1 LAARD
6 DRHRTACHILMIRLR
21 HKLLVRMFR
30 LTDQLVLILTALGI
44 IRFSSMHGTGAP
56 LRATE
61 LAGLVLLALG
71 WVLVF
76 DGTVRYRAD
85 RFVSLQTQLG
95 DLLKATTGSSFWLL
109 VVSAALS
116 LAAFGVREI
125 LAFFAI
131 TTAVGVLSRLLMRLL
146 LVHARSS
153 GYNYRFVLVIGANER
168 ARRLARRIEH
178 RPELGCKIVGFLTE
192 TGEVPQEAERRVLG
206 TTGDLKR
213 VLKSE
218 RVDELLV
225 SLPMPDGF
233 AEAMATIAT
242 AGELGITVRVLPDL
256 GGLVSEREPH
266 IERFDSECVLTF
278 FDERRPV
285 QMCVKRMIDAGL
297 SFAAL
302 VLLAPLML
310 MVALLVRLGS
320 PGPVLFAQERV
331 GLNQRRFRIYKFR
344 TMVADAEQRK
354 PLFAHLNEAD
364 GPAFKIADDPR
375 ITPIG
380 RLLRRTSID
389 ELPQLINV
397 LLGEMSLVGPRPPL
411 PEEVGRYDWPHRK
424 RLSVKPGITCLWQIS
439 GRHQVP
445 FDRWMKLD
453 REYVENW
460 SLWLDLKI
468 LALTIPAVILA
479 KGAS

>member
-1 LAARD
+1 
-6 DRHRTACHILMIRLR
+6 MIRLR

-30 LTDQLVLILTALGI
+30 LTDQLVLLFTALGI
-44 IRFSSMHGTGAP
+44 IRFGSLHGTGTP
-56 LRATE
+56 LRASE
-61 LAGLVLLALG
+61 LAGLVVLALG
-71 WVLVF
+71 WVLIF

-95 DLLKATTGSSFWLL
+95 DLLKATTASSFWLL
-109 VVSAALS
+109 LVSAALS
-116 LAAFGVREI
+116 IEAFGVREI
-125 LAFFAI
+125 LAFFAV

-153 GYNYRFVLVIGANER
+153 GYNYRFVLVIGANGR

-178 RPELGCKIVGFLTE
+178 RPELGCKIVGFLSE
-192 TGEVPQEAERRVLG
+192 SGAAPREADCRVLG
-206 TTGDLKR
+206 SIGDLKQ
-213 VLKSE
+213 VLESE

-233 AEAMATIAT
+233 ADAMATIAT
-242 AGELGITVRVLPDL
+242 AGELGIIVRVLPDL
-256 GGLVSEREPH
+256 GGLVSERQPH

-285 QMCVKRMIDAGL
+285 QLCVKRAIDAGL

-310 MVALLVRLGS
+310 VVALLVRLGS

-331 GLNQRRFRIYKFR
+331 GRNQRRFRIYKFR

-354 PLFAHLNEAD
+354 PLLAHLNEAD

-380 RLLRRTSID
+380 RVLRRTSID

-439 GRHQVP
+439 GRHHVP

-468 LALTIPAVILA
+468 LVLTIPAVILA

>member
-1 LAARD
+1 
-6 DRHRTACHILMIRLR
+6 MIRLR

-30 LTDQLVLILTALGI
+30 LTDQLVLIFTALGI
-44 IRFSSMHGTGAP
+44 ICFGSMHGTGAP

-61 LAGLVLLALG
+61 LAGLALLALG
-71 WVLVF
+71 WMLVF
-76 DGTVRYRAD
+76 DGAVRYRAD

-95 DLLKATTGSSFWLL
+95 DLLKATAGSSFWLL
-109 VVSAALS
+109 VISAALP
-116 LAAFGVREI
+116 LEAFGVREI

-178 RPELGCKIVGFLTE
+178 RPELGCKIVGFLSE
-192 TGEVPQEAERRVLG
+192 AGEVSQGADPRVLG

-225 SLPMPDGF
+225 SLTMPDGF
-233 AEAMATIAT
+233 AEAMTTIAT

-266 IERFDSECVLTF
+266 IERFDRECVLTF

-285 QMCVKRMIDAGL
+285 QMCVKRLIDAGL

-310 MVALLVRLGS
+310 VVALLVRLGS
-320 PGPVLFAQERV
+320 PGPVLFVQERV

-354 PLFAHLNEAD
+354 PSLAHLNEAD

-380 RLLRRTSID
+380 RVLRRTSID

-411 PEEVGRYDWPHRK
+411 PEEVGRYDWLHRK